1 MNKTIKI
8 AVDGHSSCGKS
19 TLAKDLAKYFDFLYI
34 DTGAMYRAVTLFA
47 IRKGVFKNDK
57 ENYELLLK
65 NLSEINIEF
74 KQNSKDKTEIYLNGE
89 NVEYEIRNLEV
100 SSKVSPIATV
110 PEVRTLLVDLQRKMS
125 ENKSVVMDGRDI
137 GTVVFPNAEVKL
149 FVTADVETRAKRR
162 FDELKQKNIDVDYE
176 SIFKNI
182 TERDFIDQNREVSPL
197 KMAEDAILIYN
208 SKLTI
213 KQQLDLAVKIIKEK
227 IYEN

>member
-74 KQNSKDKTEIYLNGE
+74 KQTSKDKTEIYLNGE

-197 KMAEDAILIYN
+197 KMAEDAILIDN

>member
-74 KQNSKDKTEIYLNGE
+74 KQTSKDKTEIYLNGE

-149 FVTADVETRAKRR
+149 FVTADVETHAKRR

-197 KMAEDAILIYN
+197 KKAEDAILIDN
-208 SKLTI
+208 STLSI

-227 IYEN
+227 IYDN

>member
-74 KQNSKDKTEIYLNGE
+74 KQTSKDKTEIYLNGE

-162 FDELKQKNIDVDYE
+162 FDELKQKNMDVDYD

-197 KMAEDAILIYN
+197 KKAEDAILIDN
-208 SKLTI
+208 STLSI

-227 IYEN
+227 IYDN

>member
-74 KQNSKDKTEIYLNGE
+74 KQTSKDKTEIYLNGE

-162 FDELKQKNIDVDYE
+162 FDELKPKNIDVDYE

-197 KMAEDAILIYN
+197 KMAEDAILIDN

>member
-19 TLAKDLAKYFDFLYI
+19 TLAKDLAKYFNFLYI

-57 ENYELLLK
+57 ENYDLLLK

-74 KQNSKDKTEIYLNGE
+74 KQTSKDKTEIFLNGE

-110 PEVRTLLVDLQRKMS
+110 PEVRTLLVDLQRKMA

-162 FDELKQKNIDVDYE
+162 FDELKQKNMDVDYE
-176 SIFKNI
+176 SILKNI

-197 KMAEDAILIYN
+197 KMAEDAILIDN

>member
-74 KQNSKDKTEIYLNGE
+74 KQTSKDKTEIYLNGE

-149 FVTADVETRAKRR
+149 FVTADVETHAKRR

-197 KMAEDAILIYN
+197 KMAEDAILIDN

>member
-1 MNKTIKI
+1 
-8 AVDGHSSCGKS
+8 
-19 TLAKDLAKYFDFLYI
+19 
-34 DTGAMYRAVTLFA
+34 MYRAVTLFA

-74 KQNSKDKTEIYLNGE
+74 KQTSKDKTEIYLNGE

-197 KMAEDAILIYN
+197 KMAEDAILIDN

>member
-74 KQNSKDKTEIYLNGE
+74 KQTSKDKTEIYLNGE

-110 PEVRTLLVDLQRKMS
+110 PEVRTLLVDLQRKMA

-162 FDELKQKNIDVDYE
+162 FDELKQKNMDVDYD

-197 KMAEDAILIYN
+197 KKAEDAILIDN
-208 SKLTI
+208 STLSI

-227 IYEN
+227 IYDN

>member
-19 TLAKDLAKYFDFLYI
+19 TLAKDLAKYFGFLYI

-47 IRKGVFKNDK
+47 IRKGVFKNNK
-57 ENYELLLK
+57 ENYDLLLK

-74 KQNSKDKTEIYLNGE
+74 KQTSKDKTEIFLNGE
-89 NVEYEIRNLEV
+89 NVEFEIRNLEV

-110 PEVRTLLVDLQRKMS
+110 PEVRTLLVDLQRKMA

-162 FDELKQKNIDVDYE
+162 FDELKQKDMDVDYE
-176 SIFKNI
+176 SILKNI

-197 KMAEDAILIYN
+197 KKAEDAILIDN
-208 SKLTI
+208 STLSI

>member
-19 TLAKDLAKYFDFLYI
+19 TLAKDLAKYFGFLYI

-47 IRKGVFKNDK
+47 IRKGVFKNNK
-57 ENYELLLK
+57 ENYDLLLK

-74 KQNSKDKTEIYLNGE
+74 KQTSKDKTEIFLNGE
-89 NVEYEIRNLEV
+89 NVEFEIRNLEV

-110 PEVRTLLVDLQRKMS
+110 PEVRTLLVDLQRKMA

-162 FDELKQKNIDVDYE
+162 FDELKQKNMDVDYD

-197 KMAEDAILIYN
+197 KKAEDAILIDN
-208 SKLTI
+208 STLSI

-227 IYEN
+227 IYDN

>member
-74 KQNSKDKTEIYLNGE
+74 KQTSKDKTEIYLNGE

-197 KMAEDAILIYN
+197 KIAEDAILIDN

>member
-19 TLAKDLAKYFDFLYI
+19 TLAKDLAKYFGFLYI

-57 ENYELLLK
+57 EDYDLLLK

-74 KQNSKDKTEIYLNGE
+74 KQTSKDKTEIFLNGE

-162 FDELKQKNIDVDYE
+162 FDELKQKDMDVDYE
-176 SIFKNI
+176 SILKNI

-197 KMAEDAILIYN
+197 KKAEDAILIDN
-208 SKLTI
+208 STLSI

>member
-1 MNKTIKI
+1 M
-8 AVDGHSSCGKS
+8 
-19 TLAKDLAKYFDFLYI
+19 
-34 DTGAMYRAVTLFA
+34 
-47 IRKGVFKNDK
+47 
-57 ENYELLLK
+57 LK

-74 KQNSKDKTEIYLNGE
+74 KQTSKDKTEIYLNGE

-197 KMAEDAILIYN
+197 KMAEDAILIDN

>member
-74 KQNSKDKTEIYLNGE
+74 KQTSKDKTEIYLNGE

-182 TERDFIDQNREVSPL
+182 TERDFIDQSREVSPL
-197 KMAEDAILIYN
+197 KMAEDAILIDN

>member
-19 TLAKDLAKYFDFLYI
+19 TLAKDLAKYFGFLYI

-47 IRKGVFKNDK
+47 LRKGVFKNDK
-57 ENYELLLK
+57 ENYDLLLK

-74 KQNSKDKTEIYLNGE
+74 KQTSKDKTEIFLNGE

-110 PEVRTLLVDLQRKMS
+110 PEVRTLLVDLQRKMA

-162 FDELKQKNIDVDYE
+162 FDELKQKNMDVDYD

-197 KMAEDAILIYN
+197 KKAEDAILIDN
-208 SKLTI
+208 STLSI

-227 IYEN
+227 IYDN

>member
-19 TLAKDLAKYFDFLYI
+19 TLAKDLAKYFGFLYI

-57 ENYELLLK
+57 EDYDLLLK

-74 KQNSKDKTEIYLNGE
+74 KQTSKDKTEIFLNGE

-110 PEVRTLLVDLQRKMS
+110 PEVRTLLVDLQRKMA

-162 FDELKQKNIDVDYE
+162 FDELKQKDMDVDYE
-176 SIFKNI
+176 SILKNI

-197 KMAEDAILIYN
+197 KKAEDAILIDN
-208 SKLTI
+208 STLSI